1 MRKIFLLLAST
12 FFCTLAFSQDI
23 VKLGNELLDAKNMTD
38 AKFILVNNGMVMET
52 LNGMIPDGRIIAS
65 NGSSIVCVVMPNNE
79 NKSMVASV
87 LFISE
92 ENLEEHENNLRNSG
106 YAFLE
111 DGTYDSNGEARF
123 YKIYQNDHKSCRISY
138 PTNSDKTTRFEFT
151 INRTVDA
158 SLPNIVALGD
168 WLLTIDDISKSESII
183 VNNGM
188 VLEPIELLGADPDL
202 RILATN
208 GADAKTPIM
217 CTVQAI
223 SKHDKRISILS
234 FVYHGDATH
243 FEPDLRK
250 LGYEFVDKGQYKEHI
265 HTFLYSRYRKG
276 NKYCRI
282 SYPSS
287 GEKGA
292 SLEFVLN
299 RNGN

>member
-1 MRKIFLLLAST
+1 
-12 FFCTLAFSQDI
+12 
-23 VKLGNELLDAKNMTD
+23 MTD

-168 WLLTIDDISKSESII
+168 WLLTIWQQMAPMQRLPSCAPYKLSANTTNASPSSRSYITETRHILNLICASWDMSLWTKDNTKNTSIHFYIADIGKAINTAAYLI
-183 VNNGM
+183 
-188 VLEPIELLGADPDL
+188 P
-202 RILATN
+202 
-208 GADAKTPIM
+208 
-217 CTVQAI
+217 QAV
-223 SKHDKRISILS
+223 K
-234 FVYHGDATH
+234 
-243 FEPDLRK
+243 
-250 LGYEFVDKGQYKEHI
+250 KEH
-265 HTFLYSRYRKG
+265 HWNLY
-276 NKYCRI
+276 
-282 SYPSS
+282 
-287 GEKGA
+287 
-292 SLEFVLN
+292 
-299 RNGN
+299 